1 MSLEG
6 FQKRLLIIQSD
17 IQTDAAFMAHGDDPP
32 NFVPIA
38 PVETLKQAYSDERK
52 DLWIAVA
59 NWASP
64 MFNRVD
70 TFAAY
75 LQMFENAN
83 ADAKLSTYFS
93 KLSQT
98 PDIKTDITV
107 ARAIS
112 ENDDSPLFSAAK
124 VNASSKVY
132 LKEAFER
139 MKDVAAGIRSPTL
152 REEKNQSDDQGTV
165 LFRGDSTPSDLVE
178 NKASLKRPLPPVPE
192 DLPDADEADLPSLPQ
207 DSGAPIDVLQ
217 MANEFEAKWE
227 RFKAEKGPQQPPSL
241 QGAFMLLSRLLVS
254 IDPTLV
260 PEGDKERMRELV
272 IKTATMMDTQ
282 LPLLVVQARDLLS
295 EVVNRILQTAAPQE
309 VFINYEFLEF
319 VTQQKRFINPQ
330 TEEEYAQAL
339 KRIPDVFVY
348 VDMAL
353 ADVAFD
359 PAEERKS
366 RPSAAL
372 SSERIAEIKNAQG
385 QEMTDSSRRTSIAR
399 SMLRQ
404 GAPGGDPN
412 PGNGTS
418 IAEGLDSGPSTTR
431 SGRGV
436 PFSVPSAPGG
446 VAMGVPRKRAAY
458 DHTIVRVPMFR
469 PMQPYYLIDMGY
481 MDTTSGQ
488 FNGKSLKE
496 IAIRQGDLIFR
507 YKDKNS
513 TPAVTVNWNRASFWG
528 IAAAAKASFFA
539 GDKVTFPVALGGGM
553 STINRAPSAV
563 APFDVLTPNAN
574 RYTDEWMDNSKR
586 RVGSLEHTFKDDP
599 CIVSLNWAQP
609 GHQLDV
615 IVYY

>member
-1 MSLEG
+1 MALDG

-17 IQTDAAFMAHGDDPP
+17 IQTDAAFMAHGGDPP

-38 PVETLKQAYSDERK
+38 PVETLRQAYSGERK

-83 ADAKLSTYFS
+83 TDAKLSTYFS
-93 KLSQT
+93 RLSQT

-107 ARAIS
+107 ARAIA
-112 ENDDSPLFSAAK
+112 ENDDSPLFSATK
-124 VNASSKVY
+124 VNASSKVFF
-132 LKEAFER
+132 KDAFDR
-139 MKDVAAGIRSPTL
+139 VRAQAAPILSETL
-152 REEKNQSDDQGTV
+152 REEKKQSDDQGTV
-165 LFRGDSTPSDLVE
+165 LFRGSTPSDLVE
-178 NKASLKRPLPPVPE
+178 NKASLKRPLTPVEE
-192 DLPDADEADLPSLPQ
+192 DVPNADEADLPSLPQ
-207 DSGAPIDVLQ
+207 ASGAPIDVLQ

-227 RFKAEKGPQQPPSL
+227 RFKAEKGPYQPPNL
-241 QGAFMLLSRLLVS
+241 QGAFMLLSRLFVS

-260 PEGDKERMRELV
+260 PEGDKERMREL
-272 IKTATMMDTQ
+272 ILKTVGMMDTQ
-282 LPLLVVQARDLLS
+282 LPLLVFQARDLLS
-295 EVVNRILQTAAPQE
+295 EVVTRILQTAEPQE
-309 VFINYEFLEF
+309 AFINYEFLHF
-319 VTQQKRFINPQ
+319 VTQDERFINPQ

-412 PGNGTS
+412 PGNGTG
-418 IAEGLDSGPSTTR
+418 IA
-431 SGRGV
+431 
-436 PFSVPSAPGG
+436 GG
-446 VAMGVPRKRAAY
+446 VTMGVPRKRAAY

-469 PMQPYYLIDMGY
+469 PMQPYYLVDMGY
-481 MDTTSGQ
+481 MDTASGQ